1 MSFLAWS
8 LMSAGT
14 SLAGSVS
21 QLFGLR
27 FMLGVGESVVTPASM
42 RWIRFHFAEKQRG
55 LAVGLYMTGTKI
67 GPAIGAWI
75 AAKLILG
82 YGWRAMFLWLGEGSL
97 LWLITWVAVVGDEK
111 AHVEKAGPGARTR
124 TSVPLRR

>member
-82 YGWRAMFLWLGEGSL
+82 YGWRGMFLWLGVGSFL
-97 LWLITWVAVVGDEK
+97 LLISCLTLVGRHDRQIARARHGAV
-111 AHVEKAGPGARTR
+111 R
-124 TSVPLRR
+124 